1 MINPRSLV
9 RALDKHWDVMERLVL
24 LGRDQITYERSEV
37 MALLGKTYLNEATE
51 QHLERLQQLVNTE
64 LLIEMSQS
72 NTLQLNESIRQFVGS
87 LLHEHELGLSDILKA
102 RIIDIK
108 AGLEQLHQ
116 ALQDHDM
123 AALQRGA
130 VRIDN
135 QLRQILQQLEQ
146 DTHAIQDIAERAK
159 SVDERMPLA
168 RRYSEVLEAYDRYV
182 LPMTELMDTGA
193 GGSFYPLLEEA
204 ERVFESLGTQLAIQG
219 GLYSHQRLLRQIG
232 LRVKILRQTGLKA
245 LKKCTNTLMPL
256 REEVRRHNQLSAAI
270 GQLLGDVRKK
280 GLSRTFPQHSLPLWR
295 KESTSSIAIGPDL
308 LTLMEQVRNYQPK
321 AVEFPELNTEETQIQ
336 LERID
341 EDAIHQHLYQS
352 LPIADLMTWLIHHYG
367 SYQDITVLRL
377 YHALIRLPDITA
389 LPQANETRIELKRV
403 AISLHSHTL
412 NTLL

>member
-9 RALDKHWDVMERLVL
+9 RALDKQWDVIERLVL
-24 LGRDQITYERSEV
+24 LGRDQITYERSDV
-37 MALLGKTYLNEATE
+37 LILLGKTYLNESTE

-116 ALQDHDM
+116 ALQAHDM

-159 SVDERMPLA
+159 SADERMPLA
-168 RRYSEVLEAYDRYV
+168 RRYAEVLEAYDRYV

-204 ERVFESLGTQLAIQG
+204 ERVFETLGTQLAIQG

-232 LRVKILRQTGLKA
+232 LRVKILRQTGLTA

-256 REEVRRHNQLSAAI
+256 REEVRRHNQLSSAI
-270 GQLLGDVRKK
+270 GQLLGEVRKK
-280 GLSRTFPQHSLPLWR
+280 GLSRTFPQNSLPLWR
-295 KESTSSIAIGPDL
+295 KERATSIAIGPEL
-308 LTLMEQVRNYQPK
+308 LTLMEQVRNYQPT
-321 AVEFPELNTEETQIQ
+321 AVEFPELNIEEAQIQ

-341 EDAIHQHLYQS
+341 EEAIRQHLYQS
-352 LPIADLMTWLIHHYG
+352 LPVADLMAWLVNHYG
-367 SYQDITVLRL
+367 TYQDITLLRQ

-389 LPQANETRIELKRV
+389 IPQANQTRIELKRV

-412 NTLL
+412 NTL

>member
-1 MINPRSLV
+1 MINPRSLI
-9 RALDKHWDVMERLVL
+9 RALDKHWDIIERLVVL
-24 LGRDQITYERSEV
+24 VRDQITYERADILV
-37 MALLGKTYLNEATE
+37 LVAKIYLNESTE

-64 LLIEMSQS
+64 LLIEMPQS
-72 NTLQLNESIRQFVGS
+72 NTLQLNETIRQFVGNI
-87 LLHEHELGLSDILKA
+87 LHEHELGMSDILKA

-116 ALQDHDM
+116 AMQDHDM

-135 QLRQILQQLEQ
+135 QLRQIHQQLEQ

-159 SVDERMPLA
+159 SEDERMPLA
-168 RRYSEVLEAYDRYV
+168 RRYAEVLEAYDRYV

-204 ERVFESLGTQLAIQG
+204 ELVFEALGIQLAIQG

-232 LRVKILRQTGLKA
+232 LRTKILRQTGLTA

-256 REEVRRHNQLSAAI
+256 REEVRRHNQLSSAV
-270 GQLLGDVRKK
+270 GQLIGRVRKK
-280 GLSRTFPQHSLPLWR
+280 GLSRTFSQNSLPLWR
-295 KESTSSIAIGPDL
+295 KERAFSIAIGPEL

-321 AVEFPELNTEETQIQ
+321 AVEFPELNTEETHNQ
-336 LERID
+336 LENIN
-341 EDAIHQHLYQS
+341 EDAIRQHLYQS
-352 LPIADLMTWLIHHYG
+352 LPVVDLMTWLVIHYG
-367 SYQDITVLRL
+367 GYQDITVLRL
-377 YHALIRLPDITA
+377 YHALIRLPDIISI
-389 LPQANETRIELKRV
+389 PQANETRIELKRL

-412 NTLL
+412 NTL